1 MNIYQKPYDPDKIK
15 AAHKLLA
22 EFSYEVK
29 PLVKGFAGQTL
40 YVNVGEN
47 RIESKPLIQEMKEKF
62 TGGRGFN
69 LKLLWDAVNENT
81 KWDSPENEICISAG
95 PMGGITQYPGTG
107 KSIVCGISPLTQAP
121 VDSNVGGY
129 FGPYLK
135 FSGWDAIELQGI
147 ADKDVIVY
155 INGDEGKVQ
164 IFEAPEEDINS
175 HLIAEQ
181 MCDIFAENEMDMKS
195 IATVS
200 AGLGAENSFYG
211 CLNFSFYDRRRK
223 VARLKQAGRGGMG
236 TLFRHKKIKALV
248 CKFSGLNANS
258 NNVADLDKIKEI
270 SAKYHRELYEEDDKQ
285 CDMRHVGTAH
295 LVEIMDDYD
304 LLPTHNYKFGSHPD
318 TKNISSHVWRE
329 MFTQGIPDG
338 CWYGC
343 TMQCAKSV
351 DGYTLRTGPYKGD
364 IVSIDGP
371 EYETAAAFGANMG
384 VFDPHFVVEA
394 NFYCDTYGIDTIS
407 WGTCMAFV
415 MECFE
420 NGIIN
425 KEITGGYDLSFG
437 RGEEALHM
445 LHQMAKGEGFGKI
458 IGLGIHRMK
467 KLFVEEYGADPDFL
481 QDIGM
486 ECKGMEYSEYMTK
499 ESLAMQGGYGLALK
513 GPQHDEAW
521 LIFMDMVNNQIPTFE
536 DKAEALHYFPM
547 FRTWFGL
554 QGLCKLPWND
564 VEPPD
569 NAETDE
575 PAKVPQHVQNY
586 VDIFNS
592 VTGRN
597 IDKNELILQSERVYN
612 FQRVFNL
619 RMGFGTREYDKIPYR
634 SVGPVTIE
642 EYESRADRYDKQLV
656 EKWGYDIKGKSTQEK
671 LDYLRKMREDAYQ
684 KLCDAVYK
692 RRGWDENGVP
702 TIEKIKELGMDLP
715 GVMEVL
721 NKYYQNK

>member
-1 MNIYQKPYDPDKIK
+1 MNTYKNPYDPIKIK
-15 AAHKLLA
+15 AAHKLIA
-22 EFSYEVK
+22 EFKYDLK
-29 PLVKGFAGQTL
+29 PLEKGYSNRTL
-40 YVNVGEN
+40 YVNIGKNE
-47 RIESKPLIQEMKEKF
+47 IKSKPVSEQMKEIF

-69 LKLLWDAVNENT
+69 LKLLWDAVNEDT
-81 KWDSPENEICISAG
+81 KWDSPENEIVIAAG
-95 PMGGITQYPGTG
+95 VMGGVTQYPGTG
-107 KSIVCGISPLTQAP
+107 KSIVCGISPITGAP

-135 FSGWDAIELQGI
+135 FSGWDAIEVQGI
-147 ADKDVIVY
+147 AEREVIVF
-155 INGDEGKVQ
+155 IDGDNGVVK
-164 IFEAPEEDINS
+164 IYEAPEEAINS

-181 MCDIFAENEMDMKS
+181 MCDIFADNEQEKKF
-195 IATVS
+195 ITTVS
-200 AGLGAENSFYG
+200 SGIAAEHSLFG

-223 VARLKQAGRGGMG
+223 VARLKQAGRGGLG
-236 TLFRHKKIKALV
+236 TLFRKKKIKALV
-248 CKFSGLNANS
+248 CKYSSLNANS
-258 NNVADLDKIKEI
+258 NNVSDLDTIKNV
-270 SAKYHRELYEEDDKQ
+270 SSKYHRELYENDDSQ
-285 CDMRHVGTAH
+285 CDMRHVGTTH

-304 LLPTHNYKFGSHPD
+304 LLPTHNYKFGRHENTNKIASP
-318 TKNISSHVWRE
+318 VWRE

-343 TMQCAKSV
+343 TMQCAKCV
-351 DGYTLRTGPYKGD
+351 DGFTLKTGPYKGD

-384 VFDPHFVVEA
+384 IFDPHFTVEA

-407 WGTCMAFV
+407 WGTCMSFV
-415 MECFE
+415 MECYE
-420 NGIIN
+420 NGILN
-425 KEITGGYDLSFG
+425 KERTGGYELNFG
-437 RGEEALHM
+437 CGEEAMEM
-445 LHQMAKGEGFGKI
+445 LHQMARGEGFGKI
-458 IGLGIHRMK
+458 IGLGIRRLK
-467 KLFVEEYGADPDFL
+467 QKFIEEYGADPQFL

-486 ECKGMEYSEYMTK
+486 ECKGMEYSEYVTK

-564 VEPPD
+564 LEPAD

-575 PAKVPQHVQNY
+575 PAKVPEHVQNY
-586 VDIFNS
+586 VDIFNA
-592 VTGRN
+592 VTGKN
-597 IDKNELILQSERVYN
+597 IDKEELILQSERVYN

-619 RMGFGTREYDKIPYR
+619 RLGFGTREHDQIPYR

-642 EYESRADRYDKQLV
+642 EYLSREDRYDNQLKDKWNWDPTGKPV
-656 EKWGYDIKGKSTQEK
+656 EERHKKTREF
-671 LDYLRKMREDAYQ
+671 REDAYR
-684 KLCDAVYK
+684 KLCDAVYN

-702 TIEKIKELGMDLP
+702 KIIKVKELGIDLP
-715 GVMEVL
+715 EVISVL

>member
-1 MNIYQKPYDPDKIK
+1 MNRYQNPYDAEKIK
-15 AAHKLLA
+15 KAHKLIT
-22 EFSYEVK
+22 EFKYELR
-29 PLVKGFAGQTL
+29 PLDKGYANRTL
-40 YVNVGEN
+40 HVNVGESK
-47 RIESKPLIQEMKEKF
+47 IGSKPVSQEMKDTF
-62 TGGRGFN
+62 TGGKGFD

-81 KWDSPENEICISAG
+81 KWDSPENEIVIAAG
-95 PMGGITQYPGTG
+95 AMGGITQYPGTG
-107 KSIVCGISPLTQAP
+107 KSIVCGISPLTGAP

-135 FSGWDAIELQGI
+135 FSGWDAIEIQGI
-147 ADKDVIVY
+147 SAKEVIVY
-155 INGDEGKVQ
+155 IDGDKGSVK
-164 IFEAPEEDINS
+164 IYEAPEEAIDS
-175 HLIAEQ
+175 HLLAEQ
-181 MCDIFAENEMDMKS
+181 MCDIFAENEQDKKS

-200 AGLGAENSFYG
+200 AGTASGNSLFG

-223 VARLKQAGRGGMG
+223 VARLKQAGRGGLG
-236 TLFRHKKIKALV
+236 TLLRKKKVKAVV
-248 CKFSGLNANS
+248 CKFSQLNPNN
-258 NNVADLDKIKEI
+258 NNVADLDKIKNI
-270 SAKYHRELYEEDDKQ
+270 SAEYHKELFVNDDSQ

-304 LLPTHNYKFGSHPD
+304 LLPTHNFKFGKHEK
-318 TKNISSHVWRE
+318 TGKISSPVWRE

-343 TMQCAKSV
+343 TMQCAKCV
-351 DGYTLRTGPYKGD
+351 DGYTLKTGPYKGD
-364 IVSIDGP
+364 VVSIDGP

-384 VFDPHFVVEA
+384 IFDPHFVVEG

-407 WGTCMAFV
+407 WGTGMAFV
-415 MECFE
+415 MECYE
-420 NGIIN
+420 NGILN
-425 KEITGGYDLSFG
+425 LERTGGYDLNFG
-437 RGEEALHM
+437 RGEEALEM
-445 LHQMAKGEGFGKI
+445 LHKMARGEGFGKI
-458 IGLGIHRMK
+458 IGLGIHKMK
-467 KLFVEEYGADPDFL
+467 AYFAKEFDADIQFM

-486 ECKGMEYSEYMTK
+486 ECKGMEYSEYVTK

-564 VEPPD
+564 VEPPN

-586 VDIFNS
+586 VDIFNA
-592 VTGRN
+592 VTGKN
-597 IDKNELILQSERVYN
+597 IDKHELILQSERVYT
-612 FQRVFNL
+612 FQRLFNF
-619 RMGFGTREYDKIPYR
+619 RMGYGTRKYDQIPYR

-642 EYESRADRYDKQLV
+642 EYSSREERYDGQLKD
-656 EKWGYDIKGKSTQEK
+656 KWNWDPTGKSVEEK
-671 LDYLRKMREDAYQ
+671 HQKTREFREDAYQ

-692 RRGWDENGVP
+692 RRGWDNNGVP
-702 TIEKIKELGMDLP
+702 TIEKVKALGIGRSDIIEML
-715 GVMEVL
+715 E
-721 NKYYQNK
+721 KYYK

>member
-1 MNIYQKPYDPDKIK
+1 MNIYKNPYNPEKIK
-15 AAHKLLA
+15 EAHKLLA
-22 EFSYEVK
+22 EFKYDAK
-29 PLVKGFAGQTL
+29 PLIKGYSNQTL
-40 YVNVGEN
+40 YINVSEN
-47 RIESKPLIQEMKEKF
+47 KIKAKPVDQEMKDKF

-69 LKLLWDAVNENT
+69 MKLLWDAVTGDT
-81 KWDSPENEICISAG
+81 KWNSPENEIVIAAG

-107 KSIVCGISPLTQAP
+107 KSIVCGISPLTGAP

-155 INGDEGKVQ
+155 INGDEGVIQ
-164 IFEAPEEDINS
+164 ILEAPEEDVNS

-181 MCDIFAENEMDMKS
+181 MCDIFAVNEMDMKS

-200 AGLGAENSFYG
+200 AGKGAEHSFFG
-211 CLNFSFYDRRRK
+211 CLNFSFYDRRRQ
-223 VARLKQAGRGGMG
+223 VARLKQAGRGGLG
-236 TLFRHKKIKALV
+236 TLFRHKKIKAVV
-248 CKFSGLNANS
+248 CKFRYLHANS
-258 NNVADLDKIKEI
+258 NEVDNLEKIKEVG
-270 SAKYHRELYEEDDKQ
+270 AKYHRELYKEDDKQ

-304 LLPTHNYKFGSHPD
+304 LLPTHNYKFGADPK
-318 TKNISSHVWRE
+318 TPKIASHVWRE
-329 MFTQGIPDG
+329 MFTQGVPDG

-343 TMQCAKSV
+343 TMQCAKCV
-351 DGYTLRTGPYKGD
+351 DGYILQTGPYKGD
-364 IVSIDGP
+364 TVSIDGP

-384 VFDPHFVVEA
+384 IFDPHFIVEA

-407 WGTCMAFV
+407 FGTGMAFV
-415 MECFE
+415 MECYE

-437 RGEEALHM
+437 NGEEAIHM
-445 LHQMAKGEGFGKI
+445 LHQMAKGEGFGKTV
-458 IGLGIHRMK
+458 GLGIRRMK
-467 KLFVEEYGADPDFL
+467 KLFVEKYGADAGFL

-513 GPQHDEAW
+513 GAQHDEAW

-564 VEPPD
+564 VEPAN

-575 PAKVPQHVQNY
+575 PAKVPAHVQNY

-592 VTGRN
+592 ITGRN
-597 IDKNELILQSERVYN
+597 IDKEELILQSERVYN

-619 RMGFGTREYDKIPYR
+619 RMGFGTREHDMIPYR
-634 SVGPVTIE
+634 SAGPVTIE
-642 EYESRADRYDKQLV
+642 EYESRIERYDDQLKD
-656 EKWGYDIKGKSTQEK
+656 KWNYDIEGKSSEEK
-671 LDYLRKMREDAYQ
+671 RDFLRKMREADYQ
-684 KLCDAVYK
+684 KLCDAVYE
-692 RRGWDENGVP
+692 RRGWDNNGVP
-702 TIEKIKELGMDLP
+702 TIEKMKQLKMDFSGIL
-715 GVMEVL
+715 EVL
-721 NKYYQNK
+721 KKYYN

>member
-1 MNIYQKPYDPDKIK
+1 MNIYQNNYDIEKIK

-22 EFSYEVK
+22 EFKYDVK
-29 PLVKGFAGQTL
+29 PLIKGYSNQTL
-40 YVNVGEN
+40 YINVEKN
-47 RIESKPLIQEMKEKF
+47 EIKSKSVSEEMKKLF

-69 LKLLWDAVNENT
+69 MKLLWDATNADT
-81 KWDSPENEICISAG
+81 KWFSPENEIVIAAG
-95 PMGGITQYPGTG
+95 PMGGITQYPGAG

-135 FSGWDAIELQGI
+135 FSGWDAIEVQGI
-147 ADKDVIVY
+147 GEKDVIVY
-155 INGDEGKVQ
+155 INGDEGFVQ
-164 IFEAPEEDINS
+164 IFEAPEEDTNS
-175 HLIAEQ
+175 HLISEQ
-181 MCDIFAENEMDMKS
+181 MCDIFSDNEEDKKS

-200 AGLGAENSFYG
+200 AGIASENSFYG

-223 VARLKQAGRGGMG
+223 VARLKQAGRGGLG
-236 TLFRHKKIKALV
+236 TLLRHKKVKALV
-248 CKFSGLNANS
+248 CKFSGMNANN
-258 NNVADLDKIKEI
+258 NNVDDIESIKKV
-270 SAKYHRELYEEDDKQ
+270 SAKYHREMYDLDDEQ

-304 LLPTHNYKFGSHPD
+304 LLPTHNYQYG
-318 TKNISSHVWRE
+318 KNPKTPAISSHVWRE
-329 MFTQGIPDG
+329 MFTQGIPDS

-343 TMQCAKSV
+343 TMQCAKCV
-351 DGYTLRTGPYKGD
+351 DRFKLRTGPYKDD

-384 VFDPHFVVEA
+384 IFDPHFIVEA

-415 MECFE
+415 MECYE

-437 RGEEALHM
+437 KGEESLEM
-445 LHQMAKGEGFGKI
+445 LHQMARGEDFGKT
-458 IGLGIHRMK
+458 IGLGIRRLK
-467 KLFVEEYGADPDFL
+467 KLFVEKYNADANFL

-513 GPQHDEAW
+513 GAQHDEAW
-521 LIFMDMVNNQIPTFE
+521 LIFMDMVNNQIPTFA

-554 QGLCKLPWND
+554 MGLCKLPWND
-564 VEPPD
+564 VEPAN

-575 PAKVPQHVQNY
+575 PAKVPEHVQNY
-586 VDIFNS
+586 VDIFNA

-597 IDKNELILQSERVYN
+597 IDKEELILQSERIYN

-619 RMGFGTREYDKIPYR
+619 RLGFGTREHDRIPYR
-634 SVGPVTIE
+634 SAGPVTLK
-642 EYESRADRYDKQLV
+642 EYESRMERYDTQLK
-656 EKWGYDIKGKSTQEK
+656 EKWEFDVEGKTTQEK
-671 LDYLRKMREDAYQ
+671 CDYLRKMRENNYQ
-684 KLCDAVYK
+684 KLCDAVYE
-692 RRGWDENGVP
+692 RRGWDNNGVP
-702 TIEKIKELGMDLP
+702 TIEKMKELKVDLP
-715 GVMEVL
+715 GILEVL
-721 NKYYQNK
+721 EKYYK